1 LPLVRSKIQSQAI
14 LLSIVP
20 LAFLLVFLGV
30 VVLLN
35 VRATEMTAF
44 TTSATAVLDQSDA
57 ILTAFGRTNQAA
69 IDYTQ
74 HPGPSTLKNYQVRS
88 AAAGALSRQL
98 VEMVR
103 APAQK
108 KNAEIYAAL
117 SARVLALIDQ
127 YVADVRSGHAARG
140 RALVDTPATRALAA
154 NFQASKANFD
164 RSERQLTS
172 SRFRGLRDQ
181 VNAYGYILL
190 GLTFFGILLTL
201 LTTGRFGLSIARR
214 LRALARNAELLGAGQ
229 STTPV
234 KGNDEIAEL
243 DRIYHEMAQR
253 IHDTLSAYRREHYIA
268 STLQRALLPQELP
281 KVPGLRV
288 DTAYAAAAH
297 AAEIGGDWYDVFKLD
312 DTTVGISV
320 GDVAGHGLRAAAIM
334 GSVRQAIRI
343 SARVRSDP
351 GTVLDRVNRALCADE
366 ADVIVTAFFATID
379 MRNGHTRFAVAGH
392 PLPLVVH
399 SGTEVE
405 QLTGEGLILGVDPRA
420 EYRSFDADLRAGE
433 ALVGFTDGL
442 IEVRRDYF
450 KGMDDLIEAVKFEY
464 GAMTSENI
472 AEQIKDRIL
481 ANVEPVDDSAVL
493 FVGITHL
500 GVNGSPQKKT
510 WTLDVGERGAAYRVR
525 RAVLWD
531 LSARVSVGSDLS
543 GVELILGELLSN
555 VAQHTPGQAEVH
567 LEFHNGEAHLL
578 VRDNGKPFNSE
589 NGGEMPGALSPS
601 GRGLHLVRSLARSVE
616 VHHNGG
622 NSIAVVLPVNTLDAG

>member
-1 LPLVRSKIQSQAI
+1 MPLVRSKIQSQAI

-35 VRATEMTAF
+35 VRATEMTVW
-44 TTSATAVLDQSDA
+44 TRHATAVLDQSDA
-57 ILTAFGRTNQAA
+57 ILTTFEGTNQAA

-74 HPGPSTLKNYQVRS
+74 HPSPRALKNYQLRS
-88 AAAGALSRQL
+88 AAVRTEARQL
-98 VEMVR
+98 VQMVDP
-103 APAQK
+103 PAQK
-108 KNAEIYAAL
+108 QSAAQYAAL
-117 SARVLALIDQ
+117 SLRILSLLDKYI
-127 YVADVRSGHAARG
+127 ADVRTGHAAQA
-140 RALVDTPATRALAA
+140 RALVARPSTRALAT
-154 NFQASKANFD
+154 NFQTAKTNFD

-172 SRFRGLRDQ
+172 TRFRGMRDQ
-181 VNAYGYILL
+181 INLYGYILL

-214 LRALARNAELLGAGQ
+214 LRTLAHNAELLGAGQ

-234 KGNDEIAEL
+234 SGHDEIAEL

-297 AAEIGGDWYDVFKLD
+297 AAEIGGDWYDVFTLD
-312 DTTVGISV
+312 ETTVGISV

-343 SARVRSDP
+343 AARVRSDP

-366 ADVIVTAFFATID
+366 AGVIVTAFFATID
-379 MRNGHTRFAVAGH
+379 MRNGRTRYAVAGH
-392 PLPLVVH
+392 PLPLVAH
-399 SGTEVE
+399 SGTDVR

-420 EYRSFDADLRAGE
+420 GYHSFDVALRAGE

-450 KGMDDLIEAVKFEY
+450 KGMNDLIEAVKTEY
-464 GAMTSENI
+464 GAMTSANI

-493 FVGITHL
+493 FVGITNL
-500 GVNGSPQKKT
+500 GVKGSPQKKT
-510 WTLDVGERGAAYRVR
+510 WTLDVREQGAAYRVR

-531 LSARVSVGSDLS
+531 LAARVHPGSDLS

-555 VAQHTPGQAEVH
+555 VAQHTPGHAEVG
-567 LEFHNGEAHLL
+567 LEFQDSEARLI
-578 VRDNGKPFNSE
+578 VRDNGKPFESE
-589 NGGEMPGALSPS
+589 DGAMPGALSPS

-616 VHHNGG
+616 VHYNGG
-622 NSIAVVLPVNTLDAG
+622 NSVAVVLPVNASSAA

>member
-1 LPLVRSKIQSQAI
+1 MPLVRSKIQSQAI

-20 LAFLLVFLGV
+20 LAFLLAFLGV

-35 VRATEMTAF
+35 VRATQLTIW
-44 TTSATAVLDQSDA
+44 TRQATAVLDQSDA
-57 ILTAFGRTNQAA
+57 ILAAFGGANQAA
-69 IDYTQ
+69 ADYTQ
-74 HPGPSTLKNYQVRS
+74 HPG
-88 AAAGALSRQL
+88 AGALRNFQTRAAAMRTQARRL
-98 VEMVR
+98 VAMVG

-108 KNAEIYAAL
+108 QNAIQYSAL
-117 SARVLALIDQ
+117 TMRVLDLLDR
-127 YVADVRSGHAARG
+127 YMADLRAAHG
-140 RALVDTPATRALAA
+140 AAARALVARPSTRALATS
-154 NFQASKANFD
+154 FQAAKANFD

-172 SRFRGLRDQ
+172 SRLSGMRDQ
-181 VNAYGYILL
+181 INLYGYILL
-190 GLTFFGILLTL
+190 ALAFFGIVLTL

-214 LRALARNAELLGAGQ
+214 LRTLARNAELLGAGQ
-229 STTPV
+229 TTTPV
-234 KGNDEIAEL
+234 TGDDEIAEL

-281 KVPGLRV
+281 KVSGLRI

-297 AAEIGGDWYDVFKLD
+297 AAEIGGDWYDVFKID

-343 SARVRSDP
+343 SARVRNDP

-366 ADVIVTAFFATID
+366 AGVIVTAFFATID
-379 MRNGHTRFAVAGH
+379 MLSGHTRYAVAGH

-399 SGTEVE
+399 SGIDVE
-405 QLTGEGLILGVDPRA
+405 QLRGEGLILGVDPRA
-420 EYRSFDADLRAGE
+420 EYGSYDIQLRSGE
-433 ALVGFTDGL
+433 ALIGFTDGL

-450 KGMDDLIEAVKFEY
+450 KGMDDLIEAVKTEY
-464 GAMTSENI
+464 GAMSSENI
-472 AEQIKDRIL
+472 AEKIKDRIL

-493 FVGITHL
+493 FVGITNL
-500 GVNGSPQKKT
+500 GVSGSPQKKT
-510 WTLDVGERGAAYRVR
+510 WTLDVRERGAAYRVR

-531 LSARVSVGSDLS
+531 LSARVGAGSDLS

-555 VAQHTPGQAEVH
+555 VARHTPGQAEVG
-567 LEFHNGEAHLL
+567 LEFQGAEARLL
-578 VRDNGKPFNSE
+578 VRDNGEPFE
-589 NGGEMPGALSPS
+589 DEDRGMPDALSPN

-622 NSIAVVLPVNTLDAG
+622 NSIVVVLPVNASGVA

>member
-1 LPLVRSKIQSQAI
+1 MPLVRSKIQSQAI

-20 LAFLLVFLGV
+20 LVFLLGFMAV
-30 VVLLN
+30 VMLLN
-35 VRATEMTAF
+35 ARSAELSAWAAHATGI
-44 TTSATAVLDQSDA
+44 LDLSDKIEQSVNGA
-57 ILTAFGRTNQAA
+57 NQA
-69 IDYTQ
+69 IVDYTA
-74 HPGPSTLKNYQVRS
+74 HPSVRS
-88 AAAGALSRQL
+88 LDAYRLKSAAGRAQAHQL
-98 VEMVR
+98 VRMVT

-108 KNAEIYAAL
+108 VQAA
-117 SARVLALIDQ
+117 Q
-127 YVADVRSGHAARG
+127 YVAVVDRVFAVLNTYFGDIRSGHAARARRYAASPAA
-140 RALVDTPATRALAA
+140 RALGL
-154 NFQASKANFD
+154 NFQMMKGNFD
-164 RSERQLTS
+164 RTVRQGTS
-172 SRFRGLRDQ
+172 VRSRALRDQ
-181 VNAYGYILL
+181 IALYVRILL
-190 GLTFFGILLTL
+190 IGTLAGIALTL
-201 LTTGRFGLSIARR
+201 LTTGRFGLNIAGR
-214 LRALARNAELLGAGQ
+214 LRALAQNAELLGAGQ

-234 KGNDEIAEL
+234 SGNDEIAEL

-281 KVPGLRV
+281 KIPGLRI

-312 DTTVGISV
+312 ETTVGISV

-343 SARVRSDP
+343 AARVRNDP

-366 ADVIVTAFFATID
+366 AGVIVTAFFATID
-379 MRNGHTRFAVAGH
+379 MRNGKTRYAVAGH

-420 EYRSFDADLRAGE
+420 EYLSFDAELRPGE

-450 KGMDDLIEAVKFEY
+450 AGMNDLIEAVKTEY

-472 AEQIKDRIL
+472 ADRVKDRIL

-493 FVGITHL
+493 FVGITNL
-500 GVNGSPQKKT
+500 GVNNSQQKIT
-510 WTLDVGERGAAYRVR
+510 WTLDVREQGAAYRVR

-531 LSARVSVGSDLS
+531 LSSRVRAGSDLS

-555 VAQHTPGQAEVH
+555 VAQHTPGQAEVG
-567 LEFHNGEAHLL
+567 LEFHDGE
-578 VRDNGKPFNSE
+578 VRLSVHDNGKPFE
-589 NGGEMPGALSPS
+589 NEAGAMPDALSPN

-616 VHHNGG
+616 VRHNGG
-622 NSIAVVLPVNTLDAG
+622 NSIAVVLPVSTGDAA

>member
-35 VRATEMTAF
+35 LRATEMT
-44 TTSATAVLDQSDA
+44 TWTRHATAVLDRSDA
-57 ILTAFGRTNQAA
+57 ILTSFGSTNQAA

-74 HPGPSTLKNYQVRS
+74 HPGPKTLKTFQARS
-88 AAAGALSRQL
+88 AAVRTQARQL
-98 VEMVR
+98 IQMVDG
-103 APAQK
+103 PAK
-108 KNAEIYAAL
+108 KQSAAQY
-117 SARVLALIDQ
+117 SAVSLRILALLDEYI
-127 YVADVRSGHAARG
+127 ADIRSGHPAQA
-140 RALVDTPATRALAA
+140 RALVARPSTRALAA
-154 NFQASKANFD
+154 SFQVAKANFD

-172 SRFRGLRDQ
+172 SRFRGMRDQ
-181 VNAYGYILL
+181 INLYGYILL

-214 LRALARNAELLGAGQ
+214 LRTLAHNAELLGAGQ

-234 KGNDEIAEL
+234 SGDDEIAEL

-268 STLQRALLPQELP
+268 STLQRALLPQVLP

-366 ADVIVTAFFATID
+366 AGVIVTAFFATID
-379 MRNGHTRFAVAGH
+379 MRNGQTRFAVAGH
-392 PLPLVVH
+392 PLPLVLH

-420 EYRSFDADLRAGE
+420 EYRSFDVELRAGE

-450 KGMDDLIEAVKFEY
+450 KGMDDLIEAVKVEY

-500 GVNGSPQKKT
+500 GVNGSSQKKT
-510 WTLDVGERGAAYRVR
+510 WTVDVRERGAAYRVR

-531 LSARVSVGSDLS
+531 LSSRVSAGSDLS

-555 VAQHTPGQAEVH
+555 VAQHTPGQAEVG
-567 LEFHNGEAHLL
+567 LEFQDGEARLL
-578 VRDNGKPFNSE
+578 VRDNGKPFKSE
-589 NGGEMPGALSPS
+589 DGEMPDALSPS

-622 NSIAVVLPVNTLDAG
+622 NNIAVVLPVNTLDAA

>member
-1 LPLVRSKIQSQAI
+1 MPLVRSKIQSQAI

-35 VRATEMTAF
+35 VRATEMT
-44 TTSATAVLDQSDA
+44 TWTRHATAVLDQSDS
-57 ILTAFGRTNQAA
+57 ILTAFSGTNQAA
-69 IDYTQ
+69 VDYTQ
-74 HPGPSTLKNYQVRS
+74 HPSPKALKNFQSRS
-88 AAAGALSRQL
+88 AAIRIQARRLVDMVDAPVQKRSAAQYSALTLRIL
-98 VEMVR
+98 D
-103 APAQK
+103 
-108 KNAEIYAAL
+108 L
-117 SARVLALIDQ
+117 LDQ
-127 YVADVRSGHAARG
+127 YMTDVRGGHTAAA
-140 RALVDTPATRALAA
+140 RALVARPSTRALGTS
-154 NFQASKANFD
+154 FQAAKANFD

-172 SRFRGLRDQ
+172 SRFRGMRDQ
-181 VNAYGYILL
+181 INLYGYILL
-190 GLTFFGILLTL
+190 ALTFFGILLTL
-201 LTTGRFGLSIARR
+201 LTTGRFGLNIARR
-214 LRALARNAELLGAGQ
+214 LRTLAHNAELLGAGQ

-234 KGNDEIAEL
+234 SGDDEIAEL

-281 KVPGLRV
+281 KVSGLRI

-343 SARVRSDP
+343 AARVRSDP

-366 ADVIVTAFFATID
+366 AGVIVTAFFATID
-379 MRNGHTRFAVAGH
+379 MRTGHTDFAVAGH

-405 QLTGEGLILGVDPRA
+405 QLRGEGLILGVDPRA
-420 EYRSFDADLRAGE
+420 EYRSFGIELRAGE
-433 ALVGFTDGL
+433 ALIGFTDGL

-450 KGMDDLIEAVKFEY
+450 QGMDDLIAAVKTEY
-464 GAMTSENI
+464 GAMSSENI

-493 FVGITHL
+493 FVGITNL
-500 GVNGSPQKKT
+500 GVNGSPAKKT
-510 WTLDVGERGAAYRVR
+510 WTLDVRERGAAYRVR

-531 LSARVSVGSDLS
+531 LSARVSAGSDLS

-555 VAQHTPGQAEVH
+555 VAQHTPGQAEVG
-567 LEFHNGEAHLL
+567 LEFHDGEARLL
-578 VRDNGKPFNSE
+578 VRDHGKPFASE
-589 NGGEMPGALSPS
+589 DGEMPDALSPN
-601 GRGLHLVRSLARSVE
+601 GRGLHLVRKLARSVE

-622 NSIAVVLPVNTLDAG
+622 NSIAVVLPVNASGAA